1 MKRFLKSAGLPI
13 GVFALAIGSAFATNA
28 MKNTLSVEPGYQRI
42 DSQGLECDDPE
53 VMCDSQGTVTCT
65 WKDASNI
72 THNLYGKRFNEAL
85 NKTVC
90 TLPLYKIQTP

>member
-28 MKNTLSVEPGYQRI
+28 MKNSFTLEQGYQKI
-42 DSQGLECDDPE
+42 DEIGLECEPK
-53 VMCDSQGTVTCT
+53 VMCSTEFDAQLCT
-65 WKDASNI
+65 WTVGTT
-72 THNLYGKRFNEAL
+72 THNLYGEQFDKEL

-90 TLPLYKIQTP
+90 TKPLYRIKEQP